1 MPDQTKLSQAKRSL
15 LEKYLRGEMPGSP
28 EGQNRITPRETGAVA
43 PLSLS
48 QQQVWLHHHIVPD
61 DVPAY
66 NETLTIHRTG
76 PLNVA
81 ALERTF
87 AEIIRRHEIWRTT
100 FDVFD
105 GQPAQIIHP
114 DEPSFKLTLINLDNL
129 PEAERGYEAARL
141 AREDAVK
148 AFDLKSG
155 PLMRAML
162 VRLGEDQ
169 HRLFMA
175 FHQLIFDGV
184 TAYQVFLPELAQLY
198 QAFSQNKPSPLPE
211 PRIQYAD
218 YAIWQQDWMKRES
231 IAAQMAYWQNKLAGE
246 LPVLDWPDDRPR
258 PALQSYRG
266 EIERATFSAEVLRK
280 LKAIGQ
286 REGASLFMT
295 LVAGLSALLH
305 RYTGQDDIIL
315 GAPTAGRK
323 IPELQRMLGY
333 FLNVMPL
340 RIDLS
345 GDPTFRE
352 LVKRVR
358 GTVLEALSN
367 EDVPFAQLIE
377 KLRPT
382 LDPSR
387 NPLFQIAISV
397 EPPAALMDMGWSATQ
412 SDIPTGASKLDLYI
426 DVDDRPDG
434 LVGPVTYNPDV
445 FERGTIIR
453 MIEHWRVL
461 LEGAAANPERRL
473 SELPVLTAD
482 EKRCILHD
490 WNETRAEYPS
500 DKCIHEIFDAQCER
514 TPDALAVREGE
525 RSLTFRQLQERS
537 NRLAHYLRSLGAGPD
552 SRIALQLERS
562 LDMVVGLLAIL
573 KTGGAYVPLDP
584 SHPPKLLAFILQDA
598 GVKILVTQQKA
609 ESNQPAP
616 AAKVVFLDEVWDEI
630 ASHGTE
636 NPSGMVRA
644 EDPAYVIYTS
654 GSTGTPKGVAGTH
667 RAAVN
672 RFAWMWQTYPFQA
685 GEVCCQKTNLGFVDS
700 VWEIFGPLLAGV
712 PSVIIPPETV
722 RDPEELLQ
730 VLARGRVTRMVLVP
744 SLLRSLLDHAPN
756 LQARVPEL
764 KLWTCSGEVFSREL
778 AGRFRAAFPEARL
791 LNLYGSSEVAADV
804 TWHEVTKQDGTGP
817 VPIGKPI
824 SNTQIYV
831 LDEHLNPVPVGV
843 RGQIYVSGDGLA
855 LGYWNQPELT
865 AERFLPNPLTPEL
878 SPRLY
883 WTGDLGRWRESGELE
898 YLGRVDNQVKLR
910 GMRIEL
916 AEIEAIMASH
926 PRVREAVVA
935 LHGEGEQQKLTA
947 YLVTHDGNEEGQKLT
962 AGELRRFLRGKLPEQ
977 MIPASYWRL
986 EEMPLL
992 SSGKVS
998 RKALLFVQRHA
1009 LRDEVG
1015 LVPARTEIERKLADI
1030 WQELLEVEQVGVD
1043 QNFFELGGNS
1053 LLVLRVI
1060 ARIRRV
1066 FELELPVRSM
1076 FEEPTIAGL
1085 AGELQKAQALGFKA
1099 RAQIAQL
1106 RAASAAASP
1115 SREALLAQL
1124 DNLSAAELQ
1133 SLLQHVRDDKHS
1145 P

>member
-81 ALERTF
+81 ALERTL

-211 PRIQYAD
+211 PRTQYAD

-584 SHPPKLLAFILQDA
+584 SHPPKLLAFILQDPLCLDVADVSIPSRRGLLPEDESGICGFGVGDIRAVA
-598 GVKILVTQQKA
+598 GWSSQRDHSAGNGARSGRAVAGAGAGASDADGDGALAVAELARSCAQSAGEGTGVEAVDVQWGGVFEGTGGAFPGSVSRGPAA
-609 ESNQPAP
+609 ESVRIVGGGGRCDLAR
-616 AAKVVFLDEVWDEI
+616 
-630 ASHGTE
+630 SH
-636 NPSGMVRA
+636 
-644 EDPAYVIYTS
+644 
-654 GSTGTPKGVAGTH
+654 
-667 RAAVN
+667 
-672 RFAWMWQTYPFQA
+672 QA
-685 GEVCCQKTNLGFVDS
+685 GWN
-700 VWEIFGPLLAGV
+700 
-712 PSVIIPPETV
+712 
-722 RDPEELLQ
+722 
-730 VLARGRVTRMVLVP
+730 
-744 SLLRSLLDHAPN
+744 
-756 LQARVPEL
+756 
-764 KLWTCSGEVFSREL
+764 
-778 AGRFRAAFPEARL
+778 
-791 LNLYGSSEVAADV
+791 
-804 TWHEVTKQDGTGP
+804 GTG
-817 VPIGKPI
+817 
-824 SNTQIYV
+824 SHRQADQQHAD
-831 LDEHLNPVPVGV
+831 L
-843 RGQIYVSGDGLA
+843 
-855 LGYWNQPELT
+855 
-865 AERFLPNPLTPEL
+865 RF
-878 SPRLY
+878 
-883 WTGDLGRWRESGELE
+883 GRAFESGT
-898 YLGRVDNQVKLR
+898 G
-910 GMRIEL
+910 G
-916 AEIEAIMASH
+916 S
-926 PRVREAVVA
+926 
-935 LHGEGEQQKLTA
+935 
-947 YLVTHDGNEEGQKLT
+947 
-962 AGELRRFLRGKLPEQ
+962 AG
-977 MIPASYWRL
+977 
-986 EEMPLL
+986 
-992 SSGKVS
+992 
-998 RKALLFVQRHA
+998 
-1009 LRDEVG
+1009 
-1015 LVPARTEIERKLADI
+1015 AD
-1030 WQELLEVEQVGVD
+1030 LC
-1043 QNFFELGGNS
+1043 
-1053 LLVLRVI
+1053 
-1060 ARIRRV
+1060 
-1066 FELELPVRSM
+1066 
-1076 FEEPTIAGL
+1076 
-1085 AGELQKAQALGFKA
+1085 
-1099 RAQIAQL
+1099 
-1106 RAASAAASP
+1106 
-1115 SREALLAQL
+1115 
-1124 DNLSAAELQ
+1124 
-1133 SLLQHVRDDKHS
+1133 
-1145 P
+1145 